1 MKYKIGL
8 ILPGSNYFF
17 RIGKDFPATVEAG
30 LKKAG
35 FDNYEIAIEPGG
47 YNAEMKVIK
56 EKVQSLIIKEQVD
69 LIIAPF
75 SPSFLVDVAG
85 LLESN
90 DVLLLLI
97 HLGEDIIH
105 KDYQSKYA
113 FINTLGL
120 TRAAWLQG
128 YKTGKKYGAN
138 GASIGS
144 LHDIG
149 YGMARMFS
157 LGFESS
163 GGRFVIS
170 TFTHNKSRTES
181 PMEPIQKVLEA
192 KPDFLYGFYSGKE
205 AISFTNTWFEL
216 EGEKP
221 PFVGSYMMQ
230 ADDVLE
236 ASGEKLLGQKT
247 IGSWDRDSEE
257 EANVEFKEFFET
269 SLGKKAHPYGLLTYE
284 SSQLL
289 GKALLKTGTDTPRAD
304 VLKEALSQVSIT
316 GPRGVLSFNT
326 ETQVADSEDYEFE
339 LVQEGDKLIRKNIGK
354 AEVPDEFFEQQKF
367 AEKNLEKDGWTNPY
381 LLA

>member
-8 ILPGSNYFF
+8 ILPDSNYFF
-17 RIGKDFPATVEAG
+17 RIGKDFRTTVEAG

-56 EKVQSLIIKEQVD
+56 EKVQSLIIKEHID

-75 SPSFLVDVAG
+75 SPSFLVEVAG

-90 DVLLLLI
+90 EVILLLI
-97 HLGEDIIH
+97 NLGEDIIH
-105 KDYQSKYA
+105 EDYRSKYA

-128 YKTGKKYGAN
+128 YETGKKLGSN

-157 LGFESS
+157 LGFEAS

-170 TFTHNKSRTES
+170 TFTHQKSRTES
-181 PMEPIQKVLEA
+181 PLEPIQKVLEA

-205 AISFTNTWFEL
+205 AISFADTWFSL
-216 EGEKP
+216 EEEKP

-247 IGSWDRDSEE
+247 IGCWDRDSEA
-257 EANVEFKEFFET
+257 EANVEFKQFFET
-269 SLGKKAHPYGLLTYE
+269 SLGKKPHAYGLLTYE

-289 GKALLKTGTDTPRAD
+289 GKALLKTGTDTPVAD
-304 VLKEALSQVSIT
+304 VLREALTQVSIT
-316 GPRGVLSFNT
+316 SPRGEVSFNT
-326 ETQVADSEDYEFE
+326 ERQVVDTVDYEFE
-339 LVQEGDKLIRKNIGK
+339 LVQEGDKLIRKNVRKVEI
-354 AEVPDEFFEQQKF
+354 PDEFLEQQKF